1 LAYVIIHLEG
11 ADKMQ
16 KKTAKIINAIISAV
30 LTLTVLSSECL
41 TAYAADGSA
50 KTPVSKG
57 MTIFIMVAIFIVT
70 ALVTGFIS
78 FRMRRNKLRR
88 SSEKNSSENI
98 RD

>member
-1 LAYVIIHLEG
+1 
-11 ADKMQ
+11 MQ
-16 KKTAKIINAIISAV
+16 KRTAKIINAIISAV

-41 TAYAADGSA
+41 TAYAAEGSA
-50 KTPVSKG
+50 KTSVSKG